1 MKPLYTIQKLSRIGK
16 ILSNIAFIFSVIG
29 FCVCIIGVL
38 SLKFGN
44 KSLAKIGCVAIY
56 GLISDEY
63 GYKIEDISSYLIGML
78 IACAG
83 EALLARFAQSYF
95 KNELEAKTPFTL
107 MPAAI
112 CEPPYA
118 GAKEM
123 LRLGILVIVIPIICD
138 ALITIADSV
147 NDEKAISFGDE
158 SNITLGIMF
167 ILGSLLCNYGAQ
179 LTKDECDISMK
190 TTQ

>member
-95 KNELEAKTPFTL
+95 KNELEAKTPFTF
-107 MPAAI
+107 
-112 CEPPYA
+112 A